1 VEDMEKNFV
10 ASSVR
15 KGHKVGQTHLVCLS
29 TIRNADDVIK
39 TKPPRELNLSL
50 VQSRFDRIMFGRP
63 VSPAQANAYN
73 ALFFLTFFSI
83 ANYRFFLSAFFFGPY
98 AAASYSLLIRVFFW
112 LFFFLADLSYVG
124 FVLVGDV
131 LDIPM

>member
-73 ALFFLTFFSI
+73 ALFFLTFFFPLLIIGFS
-83 ANYRFFLSAFFFGPY
+83 YLRFFSGLM
-98 AAASYSLLIRVFFW
+98 LL
-112 LFFFLADLSYVG
+112 LATAY
-124 FVLVGDV
+124 
-131 LDIPM
+131 